1 MAIRMTAKQQA
12 QTGSQKTIKEVDVM
26 YKEKLDAYIDAHKE
40 DMLEDL
46 KTLVR
51 INSQKGESQQGKPF
65 GEGPAKVLDTAEE
78 MLKKYG
84 FSTQN
89 YDCLL
94 YTSDAADD
102 A

>member
-51 INSQKGESQQGKPF
+51 INSQKGESQQGK
-65 GEGPAKVLDTAEE
+65 ECTNRC
-78 MLKKYG
+78 
-84 FSTQN
+84 T
-89 YDCLL
+89 
-94 YTSDAADD
+94 
-102 A
+102 

>member
-12 QTGSQKTIKEVDVM
+12 QTGSQKTIMEVDVM

-51 INSQKGESQQGKPF
+51 INSQKGESQQGNRALWNVS
-65 GEGPAKVLDTAEE
+65 GESCNGKL
-78 MLKKYG
+78 
-84 FSTQN
+84 
-89 YDCLL
+89 
-94 YTSDAADD
+94 
-102 A
+102 